1 MGNGCIQVW
10 KTYVL
15 CSFVYEKACECNDL
29 KMLCHGLVI
38 ITNSVYMRNFLACHL
53 QSALCSF
60 EVRFTFNLPSLMF
73 VHTNKLLFQGSFRL

>member
-29 KMLCHGLVI
+29 KKLCHGLVI
-38 ITNSVYMRNFLACHL
+38 ITNSVYMRNFLARIYNPLYAL
-53 QSALCSF
+53 QPYLL
-60 EVRFTFNLPSLMF
+60 RFD
-73 VHTNKLLFQGSFRL
+73 LLSIFPL